1 MKVHLLG
8 IVIFHK
14 FEIFHNHGGIYW
26 FETKFNKNF
35 AERWSPNN
43 FMQSLS
49 VFYSFLMTKTN
60 IAFKFL
66 FTFMPWLLNFSYLRS
81 YGSELRKRYT
91 LRLFLMCLEER
102 SFGNCSAWGNGR
114 QMTHFGQRC
123 VWGKTRGL
131 RKPFKLTIKWAS
143 SKKISEESTDTS
155 SALLTG
161 CFLDTIYWITLQKMH
176 ISEYVSKIVLKN

>member
-1 MKVHLLG
+1 MHLLG

-14 FEIFHNHGGIYW
+14 FEIFHNHGGIYR
-26 FETKFNKNF
+26 FERKFNKIF
-35 AERWSPNN
+35 GERWSPNN

-60 IAFKFL
+60 IAFEFL
-66 FTFMPWLLNFSYLRS
+66 FTSMSWLLNFSYLRS

-102 SFGNCSAWGNGR
+102 SFGSCSAWGEWGTNDSLWAKVYLGR
-114 QMTHFGQRC
+114 
-123 VWGKTRGL
+123 TRGL
-131 RKPFKLTIKWAS
+131 RKPCKLTIKWAS

-161 CFLDTIYWITLQKMH
+161 CFLDTIYWITL
-176 ISEYVSKIVLKN
+176 